1 MNSKLDDFE
10 SEKEILKNK
19 LKQRVLKLKK
29 SSTIGKIGELE
40 VMKTL
45 KIYQWT
51 IYSWDSDSPSDLVW
65 VYKWKNYNFQVKTRV
80 DCFKNNW
87 YEFFI
92 RKQNRKWENI
102 SYTHNEVT
110 HFICVDLKSES
121 MFIIPIEE
129 CEWQKSITFKI
140 DNIKENSRDWKD
152 YLLINFLEELSEEN
166 Q

>member
-1 MNSKLDDFE
+1 
-10 SEKEILKNK
+10 
-19 LKQRVLKLKK
+19 
-29 SSTIGKIGELE
+29 
-40 VMKTL
+40 MKTL

-121 MFIIPIEE
+121 MFIIPIEK

-152 YLLINFLEELSEEN
+152 YLLIKFLEELSEEN